1 MAVTPKESGHPSTL
15 ETRVAE
21 LERFCGQL
29 ALENAAL
36 KKPCRV
42 IKSYKPS
49 GRETASGDSDGA
61 ASVSTGLDSPALHL
75 AGHQPQLVLC
85 HPPVDEQSEPDVALR
100 AAIK

>member
-42 IKSYKPS
+42 IKSYNPS
-49 GRETASGDSDGA
+49 GRERHQVIQVVQQAYPQ
-61 ASVSTGLDSPALHL
+61 VSA
-75 AGHQPQLVLC
+75 
-85 HPPVDEQSEPDVALR
+85 ER
-100 AAIK
+100 IW